1 MQHPIKYVKRP
12 LKTPQTPGSGPVK
25 TPPPDQTGRKVKIR
39 DHHPGAG
46 RETVYSI
53 LMEYPKPQAATQPV
67 IQNGIGLDYS
77 MPNLYV
83 DSNGN
88 SPEFPRPYRTMEPK
102 LARAQKK
109 LSRKKPGSK
118 RYEKQRMKVAKLY
131 AKSKHQRKDV
141 LHKLSCTLTDTYDLI
156 AIEDLDMS
164 AMKQALRFGKAISDN
179 GWGMFV
185 SMLTYKAERK
195 GKLLVKV
202 DRWFPSSKTCIACGH
217 IHKELKLSDRT
228 YLCPVCGHAMDRD
241 EQAAKN
247 ILNEAKRMTGAA

>member
-1 MQHPIKYVKRP
+1 MARRMSK
-12 LKTPQTPGSGPVK
+12 LKLHRPVK
-25 TPPPDQTGRKVKIR
+25 PGGTLKSVTITQEPDGKRY
-39 DHHPGAG
+39 
-46 RETVYSI
+46 YSI

-83 DSNGN
+83 DSNGA
-88 SPEFPRPYRTMEPK
+88 SPVFPKPYRTMEPK
-102 LARAQKK
+102 LSRAQKK

-164 AMKQALRFGKAISDN
+164 AMKQALRFGKAVSDN

-241 EQAAKN
+241 RQAARN
-247 ILNEAKRMTGAA
+247 ILNEAKRMAGAA